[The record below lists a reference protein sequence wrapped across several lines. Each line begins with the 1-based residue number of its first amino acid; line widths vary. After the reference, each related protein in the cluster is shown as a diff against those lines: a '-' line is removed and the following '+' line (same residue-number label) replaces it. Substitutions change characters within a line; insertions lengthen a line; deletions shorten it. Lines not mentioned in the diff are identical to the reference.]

1 MLECRNNVIGNQAMT
16 NKSTKT
22 MQKKS
27 IIKQN
32 LIRQP
37 KPNYSVLCIVGRKG
51 FQSANRG

>member
-1 MLECRNNVIGNQAMT
+1 MLECRKNVIGNQAMT

-37 KPNYSVLCIVGRKG
+37 KPNYSVLCSVGRKG